1 MGDVDW
7 VARARQVA
15 ARLAED
21 AVRREAKGAE
31 PVAEIEE
38 LRSAGLLALTIPTA
52 LGGHGRDWPTAF
64 AVVGEIAAAD
74 ASIGHLLGYHY
85 LQLWRPWLFDVPERA
100 TELAGQTAA
109 NGWFWAGVSNP
120 RDQALI
126 LTDAPGGG
134 FTCDGV
140 KFFATGA
147 SVADRLVVSA
157 LHPPTGG
164 KLTFVLDAGA
174 PGLRYL
180 GDWDNLGQ
188 RLSASGGVE
197 FTSVRVDPADVLG
210 STGGA
215 TGAQEDPR
223 GSLISLGFQL
233 ALTQV
238 LAGLG
243 RGALRT
249 GAAYTRDKS
258 RAWPTSGVDSA
269 VDDPHT
275 QAAYGTLS
283 ARLDAAELLVDRA
296 VAAFADADA
305 LGSGLDPVRRGE
317 LGVLVSKAKVLV
329 SELAVEISSRV
340 FEVTGARATAAR
352 VGLDRFWRNARTL
365 TLHDPTVY
373 KAAEVGR
380 HVLTG
385 ALPRPD
391 GYS

>member
-38 LRSAGLLALTIPTA
+38 LRSAGLLALTIPTG
-52 LGGHGRDWPTAF
+52 LGGQGQGWRTAF

-85 LQLWRPWLFDVPERA
+85 LQLWRPWLFSAPERA
-100 TELAGQTAA
+100 TELARRTAA
-109 NGWFWAGVSNP
+109 NDWFWAGVSNP

-134 FTCDGV
+134 FACDGV

-157 LHPPTGG
+157 LHPPTGR

-197 FTSVRVDPADVLG
+197 FTSVRVDPADLLDR
-210 STGGA
+210 A
-215 TGAQEDPR
+215 DDPDDPEAPR
-223 GSLISLGFQL
+223 GTLISLGFQL

-249 GAAYTRDKS
+249 GAAYTREKA

-269 VDDPHT
+269 VEDTHT

-283 ARLDAAELLVDRA
+283 ARLAAAELLVDRA
-296 VAAFADADA
+296 VVAFADADA
-305 LGSGLDPVRRGE
+305 LGVGLDPVRRGE
-317 LGVLVSKAKVLV
+317 LGVLVSQAKVLV